1 MRIIKITSIL
11 ISLLFFIGGSA
22 WSAEFSK
29 KEKEALFGPN
39 GELMGACQ
47 REMQTLEKTLFAPD
61 KFPSRMVELLKWTSG
76 MVNPSE
82 YCTCVVERAS
92 IKLTPDILKN
102 LSPEDGRALGKMA
115 GQECVLA
122 KMQAQTSGFCTA
134 IMSDVISIS
143 PPGAWDESKMPEVCS
158 CMQDRF
164 NQLTPATFEKFF
176 KYTPTDYNAY
186 INSGRAPDTDTLN
199 GSLIQCG
206 FLKMRKPQ

>member
-1 MRIIKITSIL
+1 MRITSIL
-11 ISLLFFIGGSA
+11 ISLIILVSGPA
-22 WSAEFSK
+22 WSAEFST

-39 GELMGACQ
+39 GELMSACQ

-61 KFPSRMVELLKWTSG
+61 KFPTQMVELLKWTSG

-92 IKLTPDILKN
+92 TKLTPDILKN
-102 LSPEDGRALGKMA
+102 LSPEDGRALGRLT

-122 KMQAQTSGFCTA
+122 KMQTQKSGFCHA

-143 PPGAWDESKMPEVCS
+143 PPGAWDDSKMPEVCS

-164 NQLTPATFEKFF
+164 NQLTPAKFEKFF
-176 KYTPTDYNAY
+176 KYTPVDYNAY
-186 INSGRAPDTDTLN
+186 INSGLSPDTDTLN
-199 GSLIQCG
+199 GSMIQCG
-206 FLKMRKPQ
+206 FLKMKKTQ